1 MDNKMDAPLTS
12 LEDRV
17 VSDVAQK
24 VSDGD
29 IVHKILT
36 GVLAIIGAILLV
48 RHRKRIRLNWTITAL
63 CLAYMGW
70 IACGVF
76 TADDPALTIRRLGG
90 FLLTLLLCA
99 GCALH
104 MDADTNSLFAA
115 AVPTLTLVPDVIAEL
130 RCHGFQALTPDGRF
144 GGTYPHPN
152 VAAAMLAIPVI
163 VYSWF
168 ALRKHGYLRLGFAAL
183 AFITSVFFVL
193 TRSRTSLVAVLSALA
208 FSFAIMLLR
217 HQRRKLARLFSF
229 ALLLAGATGLAA
241 LAANAAGVNLM
252 APFQSNRDVGDPTT
266 LTGRVDLWKTCLDYA
281 YEHPILGYGFGGFWS
296 AKHIEDISEE
306 QQWPINQSHSAY
318 IEEALDLGFPG
329 AVLYTVALFACLIVC
344 TVRYFRYDDAFGI
357 WAAILVFIAINGFA
371 EALSLPP
378 GFLSFVVGIIAAHL
392 ALQKASAPQS
402 KSSEQK
408 SAPFNLNLRF
418 YSPAPLSKKTELA
431 LHRGLADGQRRTS

>member
-17 VSDVAQK
+17 VADVAQK

-29 IVHKILT
+29 VVHRILT
-36 GVLAIIGAILLV
+36 GIMAVIGAILLV
-48 RHRKRIRLNWTITAL
+48 RHRKRIRLNWPIAAL

-90 FLLTLLLCA
+90 FLLTLLLCG

-115 AVPTLTLVPDVIAEL
+115 AVPTLTLIPDVIAEL
-130 RCHGFQALTPDGRF
+130 RCHGFEALTADGRF

-168 ALRKHGYLRLGFAAL
+168 ALRKHGYARLGFATL
-183 AFITSVFFVL
+183 AFVTFVFFAL
-193 TRSRTSLVAVLSALA
+193 TRSRTSLVAVLSALG
-208 FSFAIMLLR
+208 FSLAIMLLR
-217 HQRRKLARLFSF
+217 HQRHKLARLF
-229 ALLLAGATGLAA
+229 ALAVLFVGATGLAA
-241 LAANAAGVNLM
+241 LAANAAGFNLM
-252 APFQSNRDVGDPTT
+252 APFKSNRDVGDPTT

-296 AKHIEDISEE
+296 AKRIEDISEE
-306 QQWPINQSHSAY
+306 QQWPINQAHSAY

-329 AVLYTVALFACLIVC
+329 AFLYTAALFTCLIVC
-344 TVRYFRYDDAFGI
+344 TLRYFRYQDSFGV

-378 GFLSFVVGIIAAHL
+378 GFLSFVVSIMAAHL
-392 ALQKASAPQS
+392 ALQKAPGSRGSIAANRSQ
-402 KSSEQK
+402 
-408 SAPFNLNLRF
+408 PFNLSLRF
-418 YSPAPLSKKTELA
+418 YSPAPL
-431 LHRGLADGQRRTS
+431 HHGLAAGQRQTS

>member
-29 IVHKILT
+29 VVHKILT
-36 GVLAIIGAILLV
+36 SVMAIIGAFLLV
-48 RHRKRIRLNWTITAL
+48 RHRKRIQLNWPITAM

-70 IACGVF
+70 IGCGVF

-90 FLLTLLLCA
+90 FLLTLLLCG

-115 AVPTLTLVPDVIAEL
+115 AVPTLTLIPDVIAEL
-130 RCHGFQALTPDGRF
+130 RSHGLQALTADGRF

-163 VYSWF
+163 VYIWF
-168 ALRKHGYLRLGFAAL
+168 AIRKHGYARLGFATL
-183 AFITSVFFVL
+183 AFITSIFFVL
-193 TRSRTSLVAVLSALA
+193 TRSRTSLVAVTSAVG
-208 FSFAIMLLR
+208 FSLAIMLLR
-217 HQRRKLARLFSF
+217 HERHRLARLI
-229 ALLLAGATGLAA
+229 ALAVLFVGTTGLAA
-241 LAANAAGVNLM
+241 LAANAAGMNLM

-296 AKHIEDISEE
+296 PKRIEDISEE
-306 QQWPINQSHSAY
+306 QQWPINQAHSAY
-318 IEEALDLGFPG
+318 MEEALDLGFPG
-329 AVLYTVALFACLIVC
+329 AVLYTVALFTCLIVC
-344 TVRYFRYDDAFGI
+344 TMRYFRYEDAFGI
-357 WAAILVFIAINGFA
+357 WAAILLFIAINGFA

-378 GFLSFVVGIIAAHL
+378 GFLSFVVCIMAAHL
-392 ALQKASAPQS
+392 ALLKAPAPRAGFAANR
-402 KSSEQK
+402 
-408 SAPFNLNLRF
+408 APLNLSLRF
-418 YSPAPLSKKTELA
+418 YSPAPLSSPLA
-431 LHRGLADGQRRTS
+431 AGQRRTS

>member
-1 MDNKMDAPLTS
+1 MDAPLTS

-24 VSDGD
+24 VADGD

-36 GVLAIIGAILLV
+36 GVLAVIGAILLI
-48 RHRKRIRLNWTITAL
+48 RHRKRIRLNGAITAL

-70 IACGVF
+70 IACGVL

-90 FLLTLLLCA
+90 FLLTLLLCG

-104 MDADTNSLFAA
+104 MDADTNSLFVA
-115 AVPTLTLVPDVIAEL
+115 AVPTLTLIPDVIAEL
-130 RCHGFQALTPDGRF
+130 RCHGFQALTADGRF

-168 ALRKHGYLRLGFAAL
+168 ALRRQGYARLGFAAL
-183 AFITSVFFVL
+183 AFITFIFFTL
-193 TRSRTSLVAVLSALA
+193 TRSRTSLVAVLGALA
-208 FSFAIMLLR
+208 FSLAIMLLR
-217 HQRRKLARLFSF
+217 HQRHKLARLF
-229 ALLLAGATGLAA
+229 ALVVLLAGATGLAA
-241 LAANAAGVNLM
+241 LAANAAGMNLM

-296 AKHIEDISEE
+296 AKRIEDISEE
-306 QQWPINQSHSAY
+306 QQWPINQAHSAY

-329 AVLYTVALFACLIVC
+329 ALLYAVALLTCLIVC
-344 TVRYFRYDDAFGI
+344 TLRYFRDDDAFGI
-357 WAAILVFIAINGFA
+357 WAAILLFVTINGFA

-378 GFLSFVVGIIAAHL
+378 GFLSFVVCIIAAHL
-392 ALQKASAPQS
+392 ALLQAPALPGTIAANPSQ
-402 KSSEQK
+402 
-408 SAPFNLNLRF
+408 PLNLSLRF
-418 YSPAPLSKKTELA
+418 YSPAPLSRKTGLA
-431 LHRGLADGQRRTS
+431 LHRGLAGGQRPTS